1 MYSQILES
9 RALKQDM
16 CRLILAVNFIYHARK
31 DARRMTCPKINL
43 FLKLSSSK
51 QIKIADTTD
60 FIDMNSIVPDQRHRF
75 GDINPER
82 MINI

>member
-1 MYSQILES
+1 
-9 RALKQDM
+9 
-16 CRLILAVNFIYHARK
+16 
-31 DARRMTCPKINL
+31 MTCPKINL